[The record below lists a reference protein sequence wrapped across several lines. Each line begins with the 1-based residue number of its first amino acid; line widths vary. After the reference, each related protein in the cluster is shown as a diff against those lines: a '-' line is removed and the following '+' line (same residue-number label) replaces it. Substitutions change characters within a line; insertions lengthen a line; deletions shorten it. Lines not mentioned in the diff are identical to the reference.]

1 MLQKM
6 NICFDAMIVKSL
18 ATIGLATGI
27 GLSFVICNPM
37 LPQTFAQT
45 EEVETMGT
53 VNRLVQLLTAD
64 DISQRD
70 AAEQAMTELPVE
82 ALDFIEVPA
91 QDATTDFIE
100 RLTRARQ
107 ALEKKAVEKT
117 LKASLVTLEGKY
129 TIRKVLQ
136 QLHAQTDNQVEL
148 PVDLEET
155 IGDIEVELDI
165 VDKSFWDVLN
175 IVLAEGDLIVDP
187 YGGDTGRMRLQ
198 SSSSEQ
204 KGDGK
209 ISDTPPSNTTG
220 LLYVEA
226 DRMTS
231 TRNFRN
237 PLANYTTIDLLVR
250 WEPRVTPISIELE
263 TASLKIIDE
272 QQQEIPPTRK
282 SNISTIV
289 QPEIPELNFPI
300 VTALIPR
307 DVKQLDSIKGKIN
320 ATLPGRR
327 ETFTFRDL
335 GELKPGVEQ
344 TKSGAT
350 VTWHG
355 YRKNESLFAV
365 TVELSFDSETN
376 RLDSHL
382 GWAYDNEVLLVRDG
396 ESFESVASESIS
408 QQGQQLKVLYLFEED
423 PALCELV
430 YKTPAAIVKVSLD
443 FELKNIKVP

>member
-6 NICFDAMIVKSL
+6 NICVDAMIVKFL
-18 ATIGLATGI
+18 LVLGLW
-27 GLSFVICNPM
+27 LSFVTCSPT
-37 LPQTFAQT
+37 LRQTFAQT
-45 EEVETMGT
+45 EEVETMGA
-53 VNRLVQLLTAD
+53 VARLVKLLTAD

-82 ALDFIEVPA
+82 ALDFIEVPN
-91 QDATTDFIE
+91 QDATTDFID
-100 RLTRARQ
+100 RLTRARR

-117 LKASLVTLEGKY
+117 LKASQVTLQGTF
-129 TIRKVLQ
+129 TIRKVLE
-136 QLHAQTDNQVEL
+136 QLQVQTDNHVEL
-148 PVDLEET
+148 PQEIEAN
-155 IGDIEVELDI
+155 IGDIEIELDV
-165 VDKSFWDVLN
+165 VDGSFWDVVN
-175 IVLAEGDLIVDP
+175 IVLAEGDLNVDP
-187 YGGDTGRMRLQ
+187 YGGDTGRMQLQ
-198 SSSSEQ
+198 SSSAQQEDAE
-204 KGDGK
+204 KNDG
-209 ISDTPPSNTTG
+209 PPNSTTG

-226 DRMTS
+226 DRVTS

-237 PLANYTTIDLLVR
+237 PLANFTTIDLLVR

-263 TASLKIIDE
+263 TASLKIIDD
-272 QQQEIPPTRK
+272 QGQSIPPTRK
-282 SNISTIV
+282 TNISAVV

-307 DVKQLDSIKGKIN
+307 DVKQLDSIKGKIS

-335 GELKPGVEQ
+335 GELKSGVEQ

-355 YRKNESLFAV
+355 YEKNESLYAV
-365 TVELSFDSETN
+365 TVELSFDSESN
-376 RLDSHL
+376 SLDSHL
-382 GWAYDNEVLLVRDG
+382 GWAYDNQVLLVRDG
-396 ESFESVASESIS
+396 ESFESVASESIT
-408 QQGQQLKVLYLFEED
+408 QKGQQLKVLYLFEED